1 MSKEN
6 PWLLPEGIEEILP
19 NEAEWLE
26 KQRRI
31 VVDLFLSWGYRLVEP
46 PLIEFLESLL
56 VKNSEAIDLQTFKLV
71 DQLSGRMMGI
81 RTDMTPQVARIDAHS
96 LKSEG
101 PERLCYFGNVLRAR
115 AEGINNTRNP
125 IQVGAEIYG
134 DDSIESDLEIILLML
149 EVLEKIGIKNI
160 HLDIGHAQIF
170 RVICDDAMLDDAQR
184 AILFDIYQ
192 RKATTELN
200 SFVEKLSCDA
210 KMKNNILTLA
220 TLSGSPEVL
229 EQAKNDYLKNKKII
243 KALEYLEL
251 ASHKLLKHKPDLN
264 LHIDLA
270 ECRGF
275 HYETGIVFSVFAEG
289 QGQEIARGG
298 RYNDVGKIFGRA
310 RAATGFSMDLKE
322 VMTNLLSGKINIKT
336 AIRAELTN
344 DSKQIETI
352 KNLRENGE
360 IVLFKLDS
368 DVKDRAIHCDRELLN
383 IDGKWIVQ
391 GIENE

>member
-101 PERLCYFGNVLRAR
+101 PERLCYFGNVLRTR
-115 AEGINNTRNP
+115 AEGINNIRNP

-149 EVLEKIGIKNI
+149 EVLEKTGIENI

-170 RVICDDAMLDDAQR
+170 RVICDDAVLGDAQR
-184 AILFDIYQ
+184 AVLFDIYQ

-210 KMKNNILTLA
+210 KMKNNILILA
-220 TLSGSPEVL
+220 TLSGPSEVL
-229 EQAKNDYLKNKKII
+229 EQAKAAYLGNKKII

-322 VMTNLLSGKINIKT
+322 VMTNLLSDKIKITT
-336 AIRAELTN
+336 AIRAELT
-344 DSKQIETI
+344 DDLKQIETI

-360 IVLFKLDS
+360 TVLFKLDS
-368 DVKDRAIHCDRELLN
+368 DVKDCAIHCDRELLN
-383 IDGKWIVQ
+383 IDGKWVVK